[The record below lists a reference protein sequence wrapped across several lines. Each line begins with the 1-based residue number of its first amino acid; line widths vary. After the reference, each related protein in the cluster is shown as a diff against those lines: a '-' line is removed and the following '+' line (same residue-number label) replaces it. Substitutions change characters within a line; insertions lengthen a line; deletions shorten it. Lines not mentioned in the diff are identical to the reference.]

1 MEQQWSLQEGRA
13 LEEGRKF
20 TMKLAIKM
28 ICLKESELG
37 LKLVLCED
45 ERLIFC
51 LILKGKA
58 FVIQATEFQTFH
70 RP

>member
-1 MEQQWSLQEGRA
+1 
-13 LEEGRKF
+13 
-20 TMKLAIKM
+20 M
-28 ICLKESELG
+28 ICLKESEFR

-51 LILKGKA
+51 VILEGKV
-58 FVIQATEFQTFH
+58 FVIQATEFQTFY